1 MVRRLSP
8 GALRRHETKTRM
20 SDPAFPLLKP
30 VGLDDR
36 PLIEEFLR
44 RFPSEACELNFANI
58 FIWRDSEKPRFT
70 LLNGNLC
77 LFLEPDFEPP
87 YALPPLGRT
96 ALRETVAAC
105 LDRVPR
111 LSRVTE
117 DIVPE
122 LGDGFCVEE
131 DRDNFDY
138 LYLASELGGLSGKK
152 FDGKRNRIKKFES
165 SCAHEYVA
173 LGPHLLDDCRRLFEE
188 WFGTKN
194 HDPYLQAEK
203 AAILEGLDHFE
214 ALGLRGAAILVDG
227 RVRAFTYGTLLTP
240 GTAVIQVEIADPALP
255 GLAQYINREFVRRA
269 WPDARFVN
277 REQDVGVPGLRKA
290 KLSYQPCRLVRK
302 FNVRPR

>member
-1 MVRRLSP
+1 
-8 GALRRHETKTRM
+8 M
-20 SDPAFPLLKP
+20 SEPVFPDLKP
-30 VGLDDR
+30 VGPEDR
-36 PLIEEFLR
+36 PLIEDFLR

-58 FIWRDSEKPRFT
+58 YIWRNSEKPRYGV
-70 LLNGNLC
+70 LNGNLC

-105 LDRVPR
+105 LSLAPR

-117 DIVPE
+117 DIAGE
-122 LGDGFCVEE
+122 LADGFGIEE

-138 LYLASELGGLSGKK
+138 LYLASDLAELGGKK
-152 FDGKRNRIKKFES
+152 YDGKRNRIRKFETT
-165 SCAHEYVA
+165 CVHEYVE
-173 LGPHLLDDCRRLFEE
+173 LGPPLIADCRRLFEE

-194 HDPYLQAEK
+194 HDPYLRAEK
-203 AAILEGLDHFE
+203 DAILEGLAHFE
-214 ALGLRGAAILVDG
+214 ELGLRGAAVLVDG
-227 RVRAFTYGTLLTP
+227 RVRAFTYGTTLVP

-255 GLAQYINREFVRRA
+255 GLAQYINREFIRRA